1 MEAVVAAHDE
11 ELLDRPHDGADALA
25 AADDGTVGRREAR
38 GEGVKRRAALH
49 LPVVGVAE
57 GAEER
62 RSRGPGEPARP
73 DRDAQREVVGLRVAA
88 VVDEATDGLGDG
100 VWCCRHHESFYRIC
114 YRIDALE
121 AACCGAPHLS
131 KACGCCLG
139 CASLSNSS

>member
-1 MEAVVAAHDE
+1 MLSPHRFQRLDWNQWLRQLIAAQSLYIFQQQH
-11 ELLDRPHDGADALA
+11 LLRCLVP
-25 AADDGTVGRREAR
+25 EQ
-38 GEGVKRRAALH
+38 
-49 LPVVGVAE
+49 GVAE

-88 VVDEATDGLGDG
+88 VVDEATYGLCNG

-139 CASLSNSS
+139 CASAVEFVVTAVQ